1 MGASDSRDDRPRS
14 LTTTDVS
21 SRNAR
26 VYQRRSS
33 VNTPAAMVFGPFRL
47 DLRAGLLLHGREPI
61 PLRPKTWSVLR
72 YLAERPGVLVTKQEL
87 LDAVWADAVVTESVL
102 GKSIWELRV
111 ALGDNSRTA
120 HLIQTVQ
127 RRGFRFIAPVS
138 EELPHES
145 PSGRTWHSAT
155 ATGGDSE
162 TRDDALA
169 APFVGRTEELRRL
182 AGLLV
187 QARAGR
193 RQVAFITGPAGI
205 GKTALVE
212 AFLAA
217 PEVRAQAGALWVA
230 RGFCVEQVGPREPYM
245 PVLEALGRLTRQPDT
260 GRLSELLRRV
270 APTWLAQTPWL
281 IGEEDTARS
290 LERSLQ
296 FVRPERMLREFTILM
311 EELTAERPL
320 VLVLEDLHWSD
331 PSTVD
336 LLSVLGEPN
345 ETARL
350 LVICTYRSAE
360 AVVHE
365 HPVLHATRTLEAH
378 HRCVVLALSDLTV
391 EGVQDYLQA
400 RFRGSDFPPG
410 LASRIHQNTDGN
422 PLFMVGAVDSL
433 VSRGHIL
440 NTGPG
445 WALPVP
451 LEMINLDMPDSA
463 RLLIESQ
470 LDDVSPADG
479 ALLQAA
485 SCAGEDFSP
494 LVVAAAVGQDVADT
508 ETRCEGL
515 ARARRFLRAAGH
527 IEWPDHRVSP
537 RYAFTH
543 ELYRQAV
550 YRQVT
555 EAQCMRLHQR
565 IGQALE
571 AAYGARRM
579 EVAPRLAVHF
589 ERGRDDARAITYL
602 TAAAAGA
609 RKRFA
614 NRETIGYLEAALAI
628 IARAPDDGA
637 HRRRELELRLALG
650 PALSDTQGWASERVL
665 RNYERAS
672 ELCANTGSPPQHL
685 KILYARWYAHG
696 ARGERNEM
704 VATAHELQDLA
715 RRRGTPEDRVLADS
729 VMVRTM
735 VWDGR
740 FVDADRYMQRHLA
753 RRTGRRIAADP
764 NAYGPDPLL
773 AATAQH
779 AKALWFLGHPA
790 RAQTSAEA
798 ALRRARES
806 GHLFTLASVLHHTAR
821 IHLLCRDTAR
831 GADLA
836 AEAASLSAEHGF
848 ALWHAVAS
856 LLSGW
861 ALVQE
866 GRASEG
872 SGIIERAYSAIEA
885 TGTARFYSTFA
896 HACLAEGRM
905 RAGFS
910 ADALAAADAGLAL
923 SRNTLDRSYEPEL
936 WRLKG
941 EILLLGDTP
950 QSGRHK
956 SRSRDASPHGSG
968 AAADGRGSLT
978 RSPAEAEKCFQHAL
992 RLARASRAK
1001 SLELRAATSLARAW
1015 QSSGRTADAHRLLG
1029 GICRWFGA
1037 GTEGPDLAEART
1049 LLGQLRHLEVARR
1062 DAKPSRPSERR

>member
-1 MGASDSRDDRPRS
+1 MAPNADLPSVR
-14 LTTTDVS
+14 TDEI
-21 SRNAR
+21 A
-26 VYQRRSS
+26 
-33 VNTPAAMVFGPFRL
+33 FGPFRM
-47 DLRAGLLLHGREPI
+47 DLRAGLLLRGREPI
-61 PLRPKTWSVLR
+61 PLRAKTWSVLR
-72 YLAERPGVLVTKQEL
+72 YLAERPGALVTKQEL
-87 LDAVWADAVVTESVL
+87 LDAIWADAVVNEVVL
-102 GKSIWELRV
+102 SRSIWELRV
-111 ALGDNSRTA
+111 ALGDSSRA
-120 HLIQTVQ
+120 SHLIQTVQ
-127 RRGFRFIAPVS
+127 GRGFRFIAPVNAAPAAS
-138 EELPHES
+138 ASGARES
-145 PSGRTWHSAT
+145 PSGQQWDLAT
-155 ATGGDSE
+155 ATGDSSS
-162 TRDDALA
+162 RDEAPA
-169 APFVGRTEELRRL
+169 VPFVGRDEEVRRL
-182 AGLLV
+182 AGLLA

-193 RQVAFITGPAGI
+193 RQVAFIIGPAGI

-212 AFLAA
+212 AFLTS
-217 PEVRAQAGALWVA
+217 PEVRARAGAVSVA
-230 RGFCVEQVGPREPYM
+230 RGFCVEQLGPREPYM
-245 PVLEALGRLTRQPDT
+245 PVLEALGRLTHRPDG
-260 GRLSELLRRV
+260 GRLGELLRRV

-281 IGEEDTARS
+281 IGGEETARS

-365 HPVLHATRTLEAH
+365 HPVLHAARTLEAH

-440 NTGPG
+440 HTGPG

-494 LVVAAAVGQDVADT
+494 LVVAAALGQDVADT

-515 ARARRFLRAAGH
+515 ARARRFLRAEGH

-579 EVAPRLAVHF
+579 EVAPRLAINF
-589 ERGRDDARAITYL
+589 ERGSDDARAVTYL
-602 TAAAAGA
+602 AAAAAGA

-628 IARAPDDGA
+628 VALGPEDDAR
-637 HRRRELELRLALG
+637 RRRELELRLALG
-650 PALSDTQGWASERVL
+650 VLLNESHGFASEQVR

-672 ELCANTGSPPQHL
+672 ELCARVGAPAQRLNV
-685 KILYARWYAHG
+685 LYARWYVHATR
-696 ARGERNEM
+696 AERTE
-704 VATAHELQDLA
+704 TLA
-715 RRRGTPEDRVLADS
+715 
-729 VMVRTM
+729 
-735 VWDGR
+735 
-740 FVDADRYMQRHLA
+740 
-753 RRTGRRIAADP
+753 IAA
-764 NAYGPDPLL
+764 
-773 AATAQH
+773 
-779 AKALWFLGHPA
+779 
-790 RAQTSAEA
+790 
-798 ALRRARES
+798 
-806 GHLFTLASVLHHTAR
+806 
-821 IHLLCRDTAR
+821 
-831 GADLA
+831 
-836 AEAASLSAEHGF
+836 
-848 ALWHAVAS
+848 
-856 LLSGW
+856 
-861 ALVQE
+861 
-866 GRASEG
+866 
-872 SGIIERAYSAIEA
+872 
-885 TGTARFYSTFA
+885 
-896 HACLAEGRM
+896 
-905 RAGFS
+905 
-910 ADALAAADAGLAL
+910 
-923 SRNTLDRSYEPEL
+923 
-936 WRLKG
+936 
-941 EILLLGDTP
+941 
-950 QSGRHK
+950 
-956 SRSRDASPHGSG
+956 
-968 AAADGRGSLT
+968 
-978 RSPAEAEKCFQHAL
+978 
-992 RLARASRAK
+992 
-1001 SLELRAATSLARAW
+1001 ELR
-1015 QSSGRTADAHRLLG
+1015 G
-1029 GICRWFGA
+1029 F
-1037 GTEGPDLAEART
+1037 
-1049 LLGQLRHLEVARR
+1049 
-1062 DAKPSRPSERR
+1062 